1 MNVMTVTNE
10 TKLVRLDKLGACRM
24 IERRRF
30 G

>member
-10 TKLVRLDKLGACRM
+10 TKLVRLDKLGALPHDRTAA
-24 IERRRF
+24 F